1 MTKAL
6 FVDTAVKR
14 MQGLESDACLHP
26 QLTVQL
32 AGASIHLDPERPE
45 YHRAA
50 LVPTTTTTTTGHN
63 SSVIHAYSTGNQR
76 SSRLQSMLTANAL
89 LFLPQG
95 PGVVEVG
102 TTLQALLIRPLIAA
116 TRGISIHPS
125 AANLDYTD
133 DAEEEEL
140 DHDVHNTVV
149 ATAATIGSPSTTTTA
164 SAATTITGGSDQ
176 YVSFP
181 RTAIVASAIAASTA
195 AASTAATAV
204 VVKDGKHITVGLL
217 TISDRVRTALINLT
231 ATAFHHYDYYLLL
244 QLLLL
249 LLLPLLLPPLLLL
262 LLLLLHLLLP
272 LLLLMQQ
279 LNYYDIYLD
288 K

>member
-32 AGASIHLDPERPE
+32 AGSSIHLDPERPE

-50 LVPTTTTTTTGHN
+50 LIPTTTKTGQN
-63 SSVIHAYSTGNQR
+63 SSLIHAYSTGNQR

-95 PGVVEVG
+95 PGVIEVG
-102 TTLQALLIRPLIAA
+102 ATLQALLIRPLVAA

-133 DAEEEEL
+133 DVEE
-140 DHDVHNTVV
+140 DIDIHNYSVV
-149 ATAATIGSPSTTTTA
+149 ATATITMDTPSTSATTTSTTTT
-164 SAATTITGGSDQ
+164 TTTTTGSSDQQ

-181 RTAIVASAIAASTA
+181 RVAP
-195 AASTAATAV
+195 
-204 VVKDGKHITVGLL
+204 VKDWRRISAGLH
-217 TISDRVRTALINLT
+217 SCQPA
-231 ATAFHHYDYYLLL
+231 A
-244 QLLLL
+244 
-249 LLLPLLLPPLLLL
+249 
-262 LLLLLHLLLP
+262 
-272 LLLLMQQ
+272 
-279 LNYYDIYLD
+279 
-288 K
+288 

>member
-32 AGASIHLDPERPE
+32 AGSSIHLDPERPE

-50 LVPTTTTTTTGHN
+50 LIPTTTKTGQN
-63 SSVIHAYSTGNQR
+63 SSLIHAYSTGNQR

-95 PGVVEVG
+95 PGVIEVG
-102 TTLQALLIRPLIAA
+102 ATLQALLIRPLVAA

-133 DAEEEEL
+133 DVEE
-140 DHDVHNTVV
+140 DIDIHNYT
-149 ATAATIGSPSTTTTA
+149 PST
-164 SAATTITGGSDQ
+164 SAATTTTTPTTTTTTGSSDQQ

-181 RTAIVASAIAASTA
+181 RVAP
-195 AASTAATAV
+195 
-204 VVKDGKHITVGLL
+204 VKDWRRISVGLL
-217 TISDRVRTALINLT
+217 TISDRVRTSLINT
-231 ATAFHHYDYYLLL
+231 TTTTTSTTTTVLLDSDR
-244 QLLLL
+244 QTDILL
-249 LLLPLLLPPLLLL
+249 
-262 LLLLLHLLLP
+262 
-272 LLLLMQQ
+272 
-279 LNYYDIYLD
+279 
-288 K
+288 